1 MIDKNLELMDS
12 ITSIEEQSNKIKKE
26 NQDLFSKYGDQIIS
40 IENSSR
46 KNAEIEISN
55 LQNEKN
61 IIIYQDNYNELNDYL
76 EKLKLQLDNLK
87 SKENDLNLLKDSCEQ
102 RRNDNND
109 LIKRLKNTIN
119 SLNGVNESNS
129 IKVKDNLQFDTD
141 DNNLFSKDSQIK
153 KLNDIILKITEDQKK
168 ISEINEKMKM
178 QIDNKFDDKKDLL
191 IKEKELG
198 NELQKLIEEN
208 NELKE
213 IIIEKES
220 KIKELKENTEKIEE
234 SLKKGETN
242 ISNLNINIDEI
253 LKEEENDILN
263 TETNENE
270 LDIEIKNALEEN
282 IKKNNEIDEITKQYE
297 ELIQNKDNQI
307 SKMQIQLGE
316 NPISSP
322 QMVEGLEDI
331 DLHNNLDFNNNNYDL
346 NNNNINNNNYDLNNI
361 YNDEHKINENLN
373 DNIEE
378 GHLNIEGL
386 DSDHQSVN
394 NNLNEENILEEHG
407 NLDDNK
413 YFKGTDDI

>member
-1 MIDKNLELMDS
+1 M
-12 ITSIEEQSNKIKKE
+12 
-26 NQDLFSKYGDQIIS
+26 
-40 IENSSR
+40 
-46 KNAEIEISN
+46 
-55 LQNEKN
+55 KN
-61 IIIYQDNYNELNDYL
+61 IEMII
-76 EKLKLQLDNLK
+76 QL
-87 SKENDLNLLKDSCEQ
+87 
-102 RRNDNND
+102 
-109 LIKRLKNTIN
+109 
-119 SLNGVNESNS
+119 
-129 IKVKDNLQFDTD
+129 
-141 DNNLFSKDSQIK
+141 
-153 KLNDIILKITEDQKK
+153 ILHHQ
-168 ISEINEKMKM
+168 
-178 QIDNKFDDKKDLL
+178 
-191 IKEKELG
+191 
-198 NELQKLIEEN
+198 
-208 NELKE
+208 
-213 IIIEKES
+213 
-220 KIKELKENTEKIEE
+220 
-234 SLKKGETN
+234 
-242 ISNLNINIDEI
+242 
-253 LKEEENDILN
+253 
-263 TETNENE
+263 
-270 LDIEIKNALEEN
+270 
-282 IKKNNEIDEITKQYE
+282 ITKQYE